1 MLMLREHLPRS
12 ESATGG
18 RMCHALNRGLR
29 SCAREDLGKYHGGQR
44 YSAPDTSL
52 IPETCNFERLWRLL
66 LSRCQGHSSMSEV
79 MCVLKVGLRH
89 GTI

>member
-18 RMCHALNRGLR
+18 RLCHALNRGLR

-44 YSAPDTSL
+44 YKRPTL
-52 IPETCNFERLWRLL
+52 
-66 LSRCQGHSSMSEV
+66 RCYQKHVISNVFGDCYYHAVKGHSSMSGA

-89 GTI
+89 GTT